1 MSRST
6 PASDASS
13 LGEILAS
20 YEADGYGGQTAV
32 RPGGRVLC
40 LSCHR
45 ESPAQDFAVDRLC
58 RTEGAS
64 DPDDM
69 LAVAA
74 VVCPACATPAT
85 LVLAYGP
92 EADEDQATVLAAL
105 HDGRPN

>member
-13 LGEILAS
+13 LGEILSAL
-20 YEADGYGGQTAV
+20 EAEGYTGQAAA
-32 RPGGRVLC
+32 RPGGWVLC
-40 LSCHR
+40 LTCHE
-45 ESPAQDFAVDRLC
+45 ESPAADLAVDGLR

-74 VVCPACATPAT
+74 VTCPVCGTRAT
-85 LVLAYGP
+85 LVLTYGP
-92 EADEDQATVLAAL
+92 ESDEDHAAVLAAL